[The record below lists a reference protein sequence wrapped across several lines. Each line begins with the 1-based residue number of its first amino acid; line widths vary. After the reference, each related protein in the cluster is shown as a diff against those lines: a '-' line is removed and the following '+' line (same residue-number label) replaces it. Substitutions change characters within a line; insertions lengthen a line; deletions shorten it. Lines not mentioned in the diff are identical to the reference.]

1 MYIGKDK
8 YKHAIAGIIFAII
21 FTELNLSALTTLL
34 LVLAVG
40 VAKEVYDYLDYGVFD
55 KWDVLAT
62 VAPVLFYYIL
72 TTLA

>member
-21 FTELNLSALTTLL
+21 FTELNLP
-34 LVLAVG
+34 